1 MSLITIREIFSN
13 TKMTNKFFGRSIDMN
28 TTPNPEINTEMVTQK
43 KKNTYTLTHG
53 IYALLTFIL
62 GSLWYRW
69 FFNVRYDS
77 IFWDYPALGIF
88 SFSLV
93 FFALTLSFFKFRKKR
108 LGKDAIIILCATLI
122 YCIRFVIYPEDTQTA
137 ASLAIFTVHI
147 CALLFLYCI
156 GRDNALDRIV
166 ETMVKCVFYTPFAYF
181 HTIFASFTAFFKF
194 KAPSSEEQK
203 DKSKKL
209 LTNISLWV
217 ITIFACVPIVSIVVS
232 LLFSDGFF
240 SDFLGSIKG
249 FFSQFSFDFRI
260 DDYFNFITVLVS
272 MYIFG
277 AIYGAENSKKDAP
290 STFGTNAMF
299 PKIIGQTV
307 LVVLIAIYALFVLA
321 QIDGFAHMFM
331 GVLPEGLTY
340 AEFARSGFFEL
351 CTVACIN
358 GAVLYILDLL
368 IVKEGE
374 RITSL
379 TAKIVLILF
388 TLLLIGT
395 AVAKMLM
402 YISAYGFTINR
413 FIALWFMLLLTVLF
427 VLTAVKLRRA
437 EFKLSRYSVYVSL
450 AFLAVLFFV
459 DFEGVSEMLN
469 NAYFN

>member
-1 MSLITIREIFSN
+1 
-13 TKMTNKFFGRSIDMN
+13 MN
-28 TTPNPEINTEMVTQK
+28 TTPNPQANIEMVTQK

-69 FFNVRYDS
+69 LFVISYDTV
-77 IFWDYPALGIF
+77 FDNYRALGIF
-88 SFSLV
+88 TFALL
-93 FFALTLSFFKFRKKR
+93 FFALTLSFFKLRKKP
-108 LGKDAIIILCATLI
+108 LGRDAIIVLCATVI
-122 YCIRFVIYPEDTQTA
+122 FCVRFVIYPSDTYGFA
-137 ASLAIFTVHI
+137 AQLASFTVHI

-181 HTIFASFTAFFKF
+181 HTIFASFTALFKF
-194 KAPSSEEQK
+194 KAPSTEEPK

-209 LTNISLWV
+209 LTNIALVV
-217 ITIFACVPIVSIVVS
+217 ITLFACIPIVSIVVG

-240 SDFLGSIKG
+240 SDFLGSIKD
-249 FFSQFSFDFRI
+249 FFSQFSFDFRLG
-260 DDYFNFITVLVS
+260 DYFNFITVLVS

-277 AIYGAENSKKDAP
+277 AIYGAENSKKDTP

-307 LVVLIAIYALFVLA
+307 LIVLIAIYALFVLA

-331 GVLPEGLTY
+331 GVLPEGVTY

-379 TAKIVLILF
+379 TAKIALIVF

-402 YISAYGFTINR
+402 YISAYGFTTNR

-427 VLTAVKLRRA
+427 VLTAVKLRRT

-450 AFLAVLFFV
+450 AFLAVLFLV
-459 DFEGVSEMLN
+459 DFEGLSVYLN
-469 NAYFN
+469 GLLGK